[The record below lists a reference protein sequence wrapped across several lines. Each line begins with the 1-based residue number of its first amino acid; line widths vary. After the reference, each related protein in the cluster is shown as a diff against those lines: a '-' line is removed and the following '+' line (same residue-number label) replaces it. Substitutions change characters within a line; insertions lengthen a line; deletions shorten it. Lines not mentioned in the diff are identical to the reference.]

1 MSEPADLDDLVAYL
15 TRASRL
21 SRPEAVKLV
30 DEVLAYLDERAEE
43 FVVRRHR
50 ELQAEGHANGEIF
63 ARIARELPSRRFRAP
78 AFTERQLRRLIYG

>member
-1 MSEPADLDDLVAYL
+1 MSERADLEDLVDYL
-15 TRASRL
+15 TKASRL
-21 SRPEAVKLV
+21 SRPEAVRLI
-30 DEVLAYLDERAEE
+30 DAVLAYLDEPAEE

-63 ARIARELPSRRFRAP
+63 ARIARELPWRRFRAP